1 MVRTGEGVFTPE
13 QMRALSPV
21 TSNVN
26 NIVTNVYV
34 DSSGRVSTTTQGT
47 SGLTQSDYREMG
59 NYSQAKYPFLTW
71 QAGVVEPDE
80 VSDGNGGMIEVERFR
95 LYYCAST
102 KEQLIA
108 KLDGVEA

>member
-59 NYSQAKYPFLTW
+59 RQI
-71 QAGVVEPDE
+71 AGLVTAILSKEKRSGGQLY
-80 VSDGNGGMIEVERFR
+80 VSRSERGG
-95 LYYCAST
+95 
-102 KEQLIA
+102 
-108 KLDGVEA
+108 